1 MTAHTPSRH
10 AVTFIFITV
19 FLDMVGFGLIMP
31 VLPRLIEDV
40 SGADLAGASLL
51 AGWLFFAYGGM
62 QFLCGPLLGNLSD
75 AYGRRPI
82 LLLSVFGL
90 GVDYLLTAF
99 APSMFWLFVGRTLA
113 GLCGASYTTA
123 NAYLA
128 DITEP
133 ESRAKVFGYMGAAFG
148 LGFIIGPAIGGIL
161 GEYGPRVPFFAAA
174 CISILNVA
182 YGYLVLPETLPRES
196 RRPFSLARSNPIG
209 VFKVFAT
216 YRQALPLC
224 IVMAMYFFATSV
236 YPAIWAFWGIARFN
250 WSEMTIGWTLS
261 VFGLITAVVQGGLT
275 GPAVKWLGE
284 RNTTIL
290 ALATSVIAAA
300 GYGVA
305 TGMSMVLILFLVHAP
320 EGFAQPALT
329 ALMSKDAPPDA
340 QGELQGGIASAQN
353 LALLVG
359 TVMFAQI
366 FGYFLQDGSPIQ
378 SPNVAYFISAALGL
392 AALAIFI
399 RVTRSRPA

>member
-99 APSMFWLFVGRTLA
+99 APNMFWLFVGRTLA

>member
-99 APSMFWLFVGRTLA
+99 APNMFWLFVGRTLA

-174 CISILNVA
+174 GISILNFA
-182 YGYLVLPETLPRES
+182 YGYFVLPETLPRES

-305 TGMSMVLILFLVHAP
+305 TDMSMVLILFLVHAP

-378 SPNVAYFISAALGL
+378 SPNVAYYISAGLGL
-392 AALAIFI
+392 LALSVFI
-399 RVTRSRPA
+399 HVTRRRSA

>member
-99 APSMFWLFVGRTLA
+99 APNMFWLFVGRTLA

-174 CISILNVA
+174 CISILNFA

-392 AALAIFI
+392 MALSVFI
-399 RVTRSRPA
+399 HVTRRRSA

>member
-174 CISILNVA
+174 CISILNFA

-392 AALAIFI
+392 MALSVFI
-399 RVTRSRPA
+399 HVTRRRSA

>member
-1 MTAHTPSRH
+1 MIAHTPSRH
-10 AVTFIFITV
+10 AVTFVFITV

-40 SGADLAGASLL
+40 SGTDLAGASLL

-99 APSMFWLFVGRTLA
+99 APNMFWLFVGRTLA

-128 DITEP
+128 DITAP
-133 ESRAKVFGYMGAAFG
+133 ENRAKVFGYMGAAFG

-174 CISILNVA
+174 GVSILNFA
-182 YGYLVLPETLPRES
+182 YGYFVLPETLPRQS
-196 RRPFSLARSNPIG
+196 RRQFSLARSNPIS
-209 VFKVFAT
+209 VFKVFST

-290 ALATSVIAAA
+290 ALGTSVIAAA

-305 TGMSMVLILFLVHAP
+305 TGMSMILILFLIHAP

-378 SPNVAYFISAALGL
+378 SPNVAYFISAALSL
-392 AALAIFI
+392 VALAFFI
-399 RVTRSRPA
+399 RVTRRRPA